1 MGRLRHEPAQK
12 SESIRAG
19 ARVELIVLENRC
31 SCGRP
36 PTAKSILADLPPDMK
51 RDPRTIRTHVRAVLK
66 KIAERPGNLSSD

>member
-1 MGRLRHEPAQK
+1 MSQPRNRKAFERARELRA
-12 SESIRAG
+12 A
-19 ARVELIVLENRC
+19 VELIVLENRC